1 MAKQKTVTVG
11 CKLPNG
17 LIIEVGGR
25 SVELN
30 GANASNTIGGHG
42 ITYNVDAD
50 FFNAWME
57 AHQDRD
63 MVKNGFVFAHEDAKN
78 TKAEAR
84 EKTGRARNAAVPA
97 GAPFRRAGR
106 TCRTGRI
113 GGAHCFG
120 HGSTTL
126 FQRKL
131 LLQNS

>member
-17 LIIEVGGR
+17 LIIEVGGQ

-30 GANASNTIGGHG
+30 GANASNVIGGHG

-63 MVKNGFVFAHEDAKN
+63 MVKNGFIFAHDKAADA
-78 TKAEAR
+78 KAEAVDK
-84 EKTGRARNAAVPA
+84 EDNATGLEAVDPNAPNA
-97 GAPFRRAGR
+97 GVTKADE
-106 TCRTGRI
+106 
-113 GGAHCFG
+113 
-120 HGSTTL
+120 
-126 FQRKL
+126 
-131 LLQNS
+131 

>member
-17 LIIEVGGR
+17 LIIEVGGQ

-30 GANASNTIGGHG
+30 GANASNIIGGHG
-42 ITYNVDAD
+42 ITYDVDAD
-50 FFNAWME
+50 LFNAWLE

-84 EKTGRARNAAVPA
+84 EKTDNETKLEAINPDDNANGVSAA
-97 GAPFRRAGR
+97 
-106 TCRTGRI
+106 
-113 GGAHCFG
+113 
-120 HGSTTL
+120 
-126 FQRKL
+126 KEE
-131 LLQNS
+131 

>member
-17 LIIEVGGR
+17 LIIEAGGK

-30 GANASNTIGGHG
+30 GANASNIIGGHG

-50 FFNAWME
+50 FFNAWMA

-63 MVKNGFVFAHEDAKN
+63 MVKNGFVFAHEDAKD

-84 EKTGRARNAAVPA
+84 EKTGNETKLEAIKPDDKANGV
-97 GAPFRRAGR
+97 
-106 TCRTGRI
+106 
-113 GGAHCFG
+113 
-120 HGSTTL
+120 STA
-126 FQRKL
+126 KED
-131 LLQNS
+131 